1 MWYHQESNQGHKD
14 FQSFALPTELWYRKA
29 KANIL
34 ILNKALFKCFCNFIK
49 KCSMNLVID
58 IGNSRVKL
66 FLFKNDNITF
76 RNICNHNEF
85 IKTLQTLPYK
95 KEIINVISSTVSTNY
110 DDIIEINFK
119 DSNYFKLSNKNLKLP
134 FRNNYKTL
142 NSLGQDRLALVSSA
156 VFNYPNS
163 NTLII
168 DVGTCITYDFVD
180 SKNVYY
186 GGAISPGINLR
197 YSSLNEH
204 TSNLPLLEFKE
215 IDTLIGTNTEDSIHS
230 GVYNGVIAEI
240 NDHIEKLYS
249 NYIALNVVVTGGS
262 SKFLLNRIKNAIF
275 ADQDFLAIGLNYI
288 INYNENS

>member
-14 FQSFALPTELWYRKA
+14 FQSFALPTELWYQKA

-66 FLFKNDNITF
+66 FLFKNDKITF
-76 RNICNHNEF
+76 RDIYNHNEF
-85 IKTLQTLPYK
+85 IKSLQTLPYK
-95 KEIINVISSTVSTNY
+95 KEIINVISSSVSTNY

-180 SKNVYY
+180 SKNIYY

-275 ADQDFLAIGLNYI
+275 ADQDFLAAGLNYI
-288 INYNENS
+288 IKYNENS

>member
-14 FQSFALPTELWYRKA
+14 FQSFALPTELWYQKA

-66 FLFKNDNITF
+66 FLFKNDKITF
-76 RNICNHNEF
+76 RDIYNHNEF
-85 IKTLQTLPYK
+85 IKSLQTLPYK
-95 KEIINVISSTVSTNY
+95 KEIINVISSSVSTNY

-180 SKNVYY
+180 SKNIYY

-240 NDHIEKLYS
+240 NNHIEKLYS

-275 ADQDFLAIGLNYI
+275 ADQDFLATGLNYI
-288 INYNENS
+288 IKYNENS

>member
-66 FLFKNDNITF
+66 FLFKNDKITF
-76 RNICNHNEF
+76 RDICNHNEF
-85 IKTLQTLPYK
+85 IKSLQTLPYK

-204 TSNLPLLEFKE
+204 TSNLPLLKFKE

-288 INYNENS
+288 INYNENL

>member
-14 FQSFALPTELWYRKA
+14 FQSFALPTELWYQKA

-66 FLFKNDNITF
+66 FLFKNDKITF
-76 RNICNHNEF
+76 RDIYNHNEF
-85 IKTLQTLPYK
+85 IKSLQTLPYK
-95 KEIINVISSTVSTNY
+95 KEIINVISSSVSTNY

-180 SKNVYY
+180 SKNIYY

-275 ADQDFLAIGLNYI
+275 ADQDFLATGLNYI
-288 INYNENS
+288 IKYNENS

>member
-66 FLFKNDNITF
+66 FLFKNDKITF
-76 RNICNHNEF
+76 RDIYNHNEF
-85 IKTLQTLPYK
+85 IKSLQTLPYK
-95 KEIINVISSTVSTNY
+95 KEIINVISSSVSTNY

-180 SKNVYY
+180 SKNIYY

-275 ADQDFLAIGLNYI
+275 ADQDFLATGLNYI
-288 INYNENS
+288 IKYNENS

>member
-1 MWYHQESNQGHKD
+1 
-14 FQSFALPTELWYRKA
+14 
-29 KANIL
+29 
-34 ILNKALFKCFCNFIK
+34 
-49 KCSMNLVID
+49 MNLVID

-66 FLFKNDNITF
+66 FIFKNDKITF
-76 RNICNHNEF
+76 RSICNHNEF
-85 IKTLQTLPYK
+85 IKTLQTLPF
-95 KEIINVISSTVSTNY
+95 KEQIINVISSTVSTNY
-110 DDIIEINFK
+110 DDIIEINLK

-180 SKNVYY
+180 FKNIYY

-240 NDHIEKLYS
+240 NDHIEKLYFD
-249 NYIALNVVVTGGS
+249 YIDLNVIVTGGS
-262 SKFLLNRIKNAIF
+262 SKFLFNRIKNAIF
-275 ADQDFLAIGLNYI
+275 ADQDFLAIGLNNI
-288 INYNENS
+288 INYNENL